1 MVAPG
6 AGIVVEGEVV
16 VITVAI
22 VDGPLDPVTIGDDVD
37 GLVVGLGMTLLDV
50 ESSIEFDVKV
60 TPAEA
65 VSVRA

>member
-16 VITVAI
+16 EITVAI
-22 VDGPLDPVTIGDDVD
+22 VDGPLDPVTIGDDVG

-50 ESSIEFDVKV
+50 ETAIEFDVKV

-65 VSVRA
+65 VSVRD